1 MVEHIEQVHSTYN
14 ATISTH
20 DMWRVIIR
28 CRVTSPKKS
37 IEELHH
43 KIFLLSIPKSIFL
56 FIGLYSQH
64 NATPFEVVLAAN
76 SL

>member
-43 KIFLLSIPKSIFL
+43 RIFHTLIEAIIVL
-56 FIGLYSQH
+56 FVKL
-64 NATPFEVVLAAN
+64 PML
-76 SL
+76 